1 MPKQQSFPAYVLFV
15 LLGLSLLGSVRVSE
29 LQPAFPAVDAFIPY
43 AFAVGLVWVLVRSAA
58 NGVWFEGLWSVL
70 FLAFNLFGLWL
81 LFGAF
86 FSLVPLRPLMGALLL
101 VLLFIT
107 VYFCVYGLSAC
118 HKVFFGLDF
127 LFFG

>member
-29 LQPAFPAVDAFIPY
+29 LQPAFPAAESFILF
-43 AFAVGLVWVLVRSAA
+43 AFAVGFVWVLVRSAA
-58 NGVWFEGLWSVL
+58 YGVWFEVLWSVL

-86 FSLVPLRPLMGALLL
+86 FSPEPLTSLMGALLL
-101 VLLFIT
+101 VLMLNT
-107 VYFCVYGLSAC
+107 VYVCVYGLSA
-118 HKVFFGLDF
+118 
-127 LFFG
+127 

>member
-1 MPKQQSFPAYVLFV
+1 MPKQQSFRPSVLFV
-15 LLGLSLLGSVRVSE
+15 LLGLSLLGSVSVSE
-29 LQPAFPAVDAFIPY
+29 LQPAFPAVAAFIPY

-86 FSLVPLRPLMGALLL
+86 FSPEPLPSLMGALLL
-101 VLLFIT
+101 VLDRKG
-107 VYFCVYGLSAC
+107 VVWGMG
-118 HKVFFGLDF
+118 V
-127 LFFG
+127 

>member
-58 NGVWFEGLWSVL
+58 NGVWFEGVWSVVV
-70 FLAFNLFGLWL
+70 LAFNLVGVWL
-81 LFGAF
+81 LFGAV
-86 FSLVPLRPLMGALLL
+86 FSPERLMLLLGALP
-101 VLLFIT
+101 
-107 VYFCVYGLSAC
+107 
-118 HKVFFGLDF
+118 
-127 LFFG
+127 